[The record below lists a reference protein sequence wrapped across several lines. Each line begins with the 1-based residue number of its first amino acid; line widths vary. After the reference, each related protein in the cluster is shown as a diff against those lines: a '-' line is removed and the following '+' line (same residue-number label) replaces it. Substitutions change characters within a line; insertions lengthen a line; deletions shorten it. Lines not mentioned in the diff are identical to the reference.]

1 MKITQAVM
9 KQTYEDIIDKNIDTI
24 QKIQS
29 NGLSEKKDILLLDAC
44 LKYVILMSEIR
55 DEE

>member
-1 MKITQAVM
+1 MNIPQAIM

-29 NGLSEKKDILLLDAC
+29 NGLSEEKDILLLNTC

-55 DEE
+55 DEK